1 MVVARHLLIATLL
14 WVAVGPRLAADPVV
28 MASESGASE
37 SGAREI
43 RARKIRA
50 SETVDWKTQRIS
62 GDFFSE
68 GATSGDFNHDG
79 VPDIA
84 SGPFWYAGP
93 DFKTSQRFY
102 AQDVFDPH
110 GYSNNF
116 FAYTEDFNGDGWDD
130 VLVFGFPGQ
139 DASWFENPKGA
150 DRFWPRHQVLDRVDN
165 ESPAFVDITGDGKRE
180 IVCSQDGYFGFAEIN
195 SETPEAPWHFR
206 RISTQV
212 AGGRFTHGLGV
223 GDIDG
228 DGRLDLIEKNG
239 WWKQPDS
246 LEGDPLW
253 QQHPFA
259 FSPGTGGAQM
269 FASDVDGDGDNDVIT
284 SINAHGFGLVWY
296 EQIKVDDAITFNPH
310 SIMGT
315 TAAENPYGV
324 CFSQIHAVEL
334 VDINGD
340 GLDDI
345 LTGKRHWAHGPR
357 GDSNPGDPAVVYWFE
372 LSRLSLADDEDTEAA
387 VQWIPHLIDDDSGV
401 GTEVNV
407 ADLDADGDL
416 DVFVGNKKG
425 TFVHWQQRG
434 GAAGTVAS
442 SVKPRPRRMDARPAT
457 DGLPENEGLS
467 PQQAAQAITV
477 PEGFRVQLAA
487 GEPMVHQPIAMT
499 LDDRGRLWI
508 AEAYTYPTRA
518 ANGQGKD
525 KIIILEDENHDG
537 VFDSRTVFA
546 EGLNLVSGLEV
557 GLGGVWVGA
566 APYLMFIPDRDGDD
580 VPDGEPEILLDGFGY
595 QDTHETLNAF
605 TWGPD
610 GWLYGC
616 HGVFTHSKVGP
627 PGTADA
633 DRTPLNAGV
642 WRYHPIRH
650 TFEVFAHGTSNPWG
664 VDFNEY
670 GQAFVTACVIPHM
683 YHIIQGGRYQR
694 QAGRHFDPYVYNDL
708 KTIADHAHYVG
719 SIGDHAWWGGR
730 NEASALSDTSAAGG
744 GHAHCGAM
752 IYQGDNWPI
761 QYRGSM
767 LMANIHGNRINNDL
781 LRRSGSGYVA
791 SHGADFLFANDR
803 WFRAINMKYGPD
815 GSVYLI
821 DWYDKNACH
830 RTDREVWDR
839 TNGRVFRIRFGSTE
853 SKPVHLSI
861 EDNDAL
867 VAYHTHENEW
877 YSRTARCILQSR
889 CFAAGSQTPLDSQ
902 QKEQLTAS
910 LEQLAFSSR
919 EVPVRLRA
927 VWTLHACGLLTTQH
941 IERLLDDQSHKSEY
955 LRAWAIQ
962 LEMEDSS
969 TSLLPK
975 LADMA
980 ATDSSAHVRLAL
992 ASSLQRLPIDDR
1004 WSILSGLVRHADD
1017 ADDANLPLMVWYA
1030 AQPSV
1035 VEDTPRALALAK
1047 QSRLPVVR
1055 QFIYRRA
1062 AADPDAIN
1070 HLLAELA
1077 TLEDIETQ
1085 KMVLTEISA
1094 AIANQARLKMPKQ
1107 WPAVYEKLAASE
1119 DPQIAT
1125 QVQSITV
1132 KFGDASI
1139 FPQLRGIVTNADLDA
1154 NSRSSALAAL
1164 VNGKDKELLPILVSL
1179 LEDTRLRRQA
1189 IRGMANYSEIEGAAA
1204 IIAHYD
1210 RFSGDEKSDAIAT
1223 LASRASFAAE
1233 LLTAVSD
1240 GKIPRGDLS
1249 AFTIRQIQSL
1259 GDPSLTQRVNDVW
1272 GTARTSPAEKLEQI
1286 ARLKQQLTAEVLSKA
1301 DLPHGRVLFNET
1313 CGKCHRLFGSGSDI
1327 GPDIT
1332 GSNRADIDY
1341 SLQNIIDP
1349 NALIGRDYQATQ
1361 VLTTDGRVITGLL
1374 KDETQ
1379 TALVIQTANE
1389 KVILDKEEIEERT
1402 LSKTSMMPE
1411 GQLDPMSAD
1420 EVRDLIAYLASP
1432 VQVPLPGSV
1441 PVIDPKTNRVPRAIE
1456 AETVTSLSVSRG
1468 RVQPQNM
1475 RGFKAGKWSDGTHLW
1490 WTGGK
1495 PGDKLTLSIDVEKAG
1510 TYEVFVAMT
1519 KAHDYGI
1526 VEFSINDAPASS
1538 PIDLFHRSDV
1548 VATGPVSLGTHS
1560 LNKGGNQIEV
1570 ELTGANPAATQAFMF
1585 GLDYIFLK

>member
-1 MVVARHLLIATLL
+1 MVVVRHMFIATLL
-14 WVAVGPRLAADPVV
+14 LTSAPAVLATDPV
-28 MASESGASE
+28 G
-37 SGAREI
+37 
-43 RARKIRA
+43 
-50 SETVDWKTQRIS
+50 VDWETQRLS
-62 GDFFSE
+62 SEFFSE
-68 GATSGDFNHDG
+68 GATSGDFNRDG
-79 VPDIA
+79 APDIA

-93 DFKTSQRFY
+93 DFKTSHRFY
-102 AQDVFDPH
+102 AQDAFDPH

-116 FAYTEDFNGDGWDD
+116 FAYTDDFNGDGWDD
-130 VLVFGFPGQ
+130 VLVFGFPGK
-139 DASWFENPKGA
+139 DASWFENPRGA

-165 ESPAFVDITGDGKRE
+165 ESPTFVDITGDGKRE

-195 SETPEAPWHFR
+195 SESPESPWQFR
-206 RISTQV
+206 RLSTNV
-212 AGGRFTHGLGV
+212 AGGKFTHGLGI

-228 DGRLDLIEKNG
+228 DGRLDVIEKNG

-246 LEGDPLW
+246 LEGDPSW
-253 QQHPFA
+253 QQHSFA

-269 FASDVDGDGDNDVIT
+269 FVSDVDGDGDNDVIT

-296 EQIKVDDAITFNPH
+296 EQIKADQKITFKSH
-310 SIMGT
+310 RIMGAT
-315 TAAENPYGV
+315 PAENPYGV
-324 CFSQIHAVEL
+324 CFSQIHSVEL

-357 GDSNPGDPAVVYWFE
+357 GDANPNDPAVVYWFE
-372 LSRLSLADDEDTEAA
+372 LSRSAAAEDTNKDSVESRI
-387 VQWIPHLIDDDSGV
+387 QWIPHLIDDDSGV
-401 GTEVNV
+401 GTEVNF

-425 TFVHWQQRG
+425 TFVHRQLRHP
-434 GAAGTVAS
+434 AADAAAS
-442 SVKPRPRRMDARPAT
+442 NDAPRPRRLDARPAT
-457 DGLPENEGLS
+457 SGLPENEGLS

-518 ANGQGKD
+518 PMGEGKD
-525 KIIILEDENHDG
+525 KIIILEDDDHDG

-557 GLGGVWVGA
+557 GFGGVWVGA
-566 APYLMFIPDRDGDD
+566 APYLMFIPDHDGDD

-605 TWGPD
+605 IWGPD

-616 HGVFTHSKVGP
+616 HGVFTHSKVGR

-642 WRYHPIRH
+642 WRYHPVRH

-670 GQAFVTACVIPHM
+670 GQSFITACVIPHM

-694 QAGRHFDPYVYNDL
+694 QAGRHFDPYVYDDL

-719 SIGDHAWWGGR
+719 RIGDHAWWGGR
-730 NEASALSDTSAAGG
+730 NEASAHHDTSAAGG

-752 IYQGDNWPI
+752 IYLGDNWPM

-853 SKPVHLSI
+853 SKSVNLSS
-861 EDNDAL
+861 EDNETL
-867 VAYHTHENEW
+867 VAYHTHDNEW
-877 YSRTARCILQSR
+877 FSRMARRILQSR
-889 CFAAGSQTPLDSQ
+889 CFALGTRTPLDAR
-902 QKEQLTAS
+902 QKEQLAVS
-910 LEQLAFSSR
+910 LEALAFGPH

-927 VWTLHACGLLTTQH
+927 VWTLHACGLLTMQH

-962 LEMEDSS
+962 LEMEDSN
-969 TSLLPK
+969 TSLLQK
-975 LADMA
+975 LAKMA
-980 ATDSSAHVRLAL
+980 AMESSAHVRLAL
-992 ASSLQRLPIDDR
+992 ASSLQRLPNRDR
-1004 WSILSGLVRHADD
+1004 WPILSGLLRHADD
-1017 ADDANLPLMVWYA
+1017 AADANLPLMLWYA
-1030 AQPSV
+1030 AQPLV
-1035 VEDTPRALALAK
+1035 LEDTPRALALAK
-1047 QSRLPVVR
+1047 QSRLPIVR

-1062 AADPDAIN
+1062 ATDPAAIN
-1070 HLLAELA
+1070 HLLTELA
-1077 TLEDIETQ
+1077 TLDDIETQ
-1085 KMVLTEISA
+1085 KMVLTEITA
-1094 AIANQARLKMPKQ
+1094 AIANQTRLNMPKQ
-1107 WPAVYEKLAASE
+1107 WPAVYEKLAASG
-1119 DPQIAT
+1119 DRQIAS
-1125 QVQSITV
+1125 QLQMITV
-1132 KFGDASI
+1132 KFGDASV
-1139 FPQLRGIVTNADLDA
+1139 FPQLRDIVTNTQLDA
-1154 NSRSSALAAL
+1154 NARSSALAAL
-1164 VNGKDKELLPILVSL
+1164 LQGKDKQLLPILVSL
-1179 LEDTRLRRQA
+1179 LDDKRLRGQS
-1189 IRGMANYSEIEGAAA
+1189 IRGLANYGDREGAKA
-1204 IIAHYD
+1204 IIERYG
-1210 RFSGDEKSDAIAT
+1210 RFTSDEKSDAIAT
-1223 LASRASFAAE
+1223 LASRVTFAAE
-1233 LLTAVSD
+1233 LLASVSE

-1259 GDPSLTQRVNDVW
+1259 GDDSLTQRVNEVW

-1286 ARLKQQLTAEVLSKA
+1286 ARLKQQLTSEVLSKA
-1301 DLPHGRVLFNET
+1301 DLSHGRVLFNET

-1361 VLTTDGRVITGLL
+1361 VLTSDGRVITGLL
-1374 KDETQ
+1374 KDESQ

-1389 KVILDKEEIEERT
+1389 KVVVDTAEIEERM
-1402 LSKTSMMPE
+1402 LAKTSMMPE

-1441 PVIDPKTNRVPRAIE
+1441 PVIDPKTNRVSGVVE
-1456 AETVTSLSVSRG
+1456 AEVLTSWTVTHG

-1475 RGFKAGKWSDGTHLW
+1475 RGFKAGRWSDGTHLW

-1495 PGDKLTLSIDVEKAG
+1495 PGDKLVLSVDIEKAG

-1526 VEFSINDAPASS
+1526 VQFSINDSQASS
-1538 PIDLFHRSDV
+1538 PIDLFHKTDV
-1548 VATGPVSLGTHS
+1548 VATGPVSLGTH
-1560 LNKGGNQIEV
+1560 LLDQGANKIQI

-1585 GLDYIFLK
+1585 GLDYIYIK